1 MGAGKMKKDE
11 LNAYTKDFFEILKE
25 IFISAHSAE
34 QMNAE
39 LSWKNLSDTSAQ
51 VMTFEWS
58 GRDTYSV
65 KPKIYEFKSA
75 EFRKIAENF
84 LLKLFSSETDL
95 MKKYLRALID
105 EDFDLLFFTDT
116 LKKIRDLIL
125 NERINND
132 LVFFL
137 KQTKKTKPAE
147 IIIRCTNNITLNRKE
162 FSYRFNNQLQSDMTY
177 DYIKH
182 LYHESSFDV
191 FDSYLEA
198 AAGPS
203 FSAFFLQK
211 TVKKKSVLKK

>member
-1 MGAGKMKKDE
+1 MGAGKMTKIE

-84 LLKLFSSETDL
+84 LLKLSSSETDL
-95 MKKYLRALID
+95 MKKYLRALIH
-105 EDFDLLFFTDT
+105 EDFDLLFFTNT
-116 LKKIRDLIL
+116 LKQIRDLVL
-125 NERINND
+125 NEKCNAD
-132 LVFFL
+132 LIFFT
-137 KQTKKTKPAE
+137 KQTKRDKPAE
-147 IIIRCTNNITLNRKE
+147 IIIRSTNNITQSRKE

-182 LYHESSFDV
+182 LYNNYKHDIFD
-191 FDSYLEA
+191 DYLEA

-211 TVKKKSVLKK
+211 TVKKK

>member
-11 LNAYTKDFFEILKE
+11 LNAYIKDFFEILKE

-84 LLKLFSSETDL
+84 LLKLSSSETDL

-125 NERINND
+125 NERITND